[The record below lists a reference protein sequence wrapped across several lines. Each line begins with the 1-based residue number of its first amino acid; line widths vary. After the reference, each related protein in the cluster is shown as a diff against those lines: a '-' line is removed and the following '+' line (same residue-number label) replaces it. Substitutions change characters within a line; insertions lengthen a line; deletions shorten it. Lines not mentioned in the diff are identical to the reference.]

1 MHRDGARPGPSWTS
15 PAHTLLSHPRI
26 HASAPSPPPGRPCM
40 PERKAVVP
48 FCFLSASLAISS
60 ALPPLASA
68 VRAFFVSPAP
78 TASSSPS
85 VIVSSVPPDSRI
97 CMSAAFPVA
106 SSPLTPASSTAP
118 SPDQR
123 SRRLKILCLHG
134 YLQSASIFRGKLGSL
149 RKGLKSKADFVFLDA
164 PFLAQA
170 RPSEDLLNAWTDQT
184 PEGSLQPRPSKAL
197 HYTGVAETTI
207 PFLKQALA
215 EHAPDGLLAFSQ
227 GATAAA
233 ILLAALQR
241 DEREGK
247 GQKEGVSL
255 PKFAILVGGF
265 FPRDEAVGQGV
276 KEGAPR
282 LPTMFVGGAADQLV
296 PLTRTREL
304 MACWDEAEKGWITLH
319 EHGGGHFV
327 PTWKGE
333 FKEDVVRFVDRF
345 TSGEGIKGR

>member
-1 MHRDGARPGPSWTS
+1 MKEGGREKGKEGRREDQEVPEEE
-15 PAHTLLSHPRI
+15 
-26 HASAPSPPPGRPCM
+26 PGRGNGGGGDGD
-40 PERKAVVP
+40 EVP
-48 FCFLSASLAISS
+48 
-60 ALPPLASA
+60 
-68 VRAFFVSPAP
+68 RG
-78 TASSSPS
+78 
-85 VIVSSVPPDSRI
+85 
-97 CMSAAFPVA
+97 
-106 SSPLTPASSTAP
+106 
-118 SPDQR
+118 R
-123 SRRLKILCLHG
+123 SWW
-134 YLQSASIFRGKLGSL
+134 Q
-149 RKGLKSKADFVFLDA
+149 
-164 PFLAQA
+164 
-170 RPSEDLLNAWTDQT
+170 WTDQT

-276 KEGAPR
+276 REGAPR

-304 MACWDEAEKGWITLH
+304 MACWAEAEEGWITLH

-333 FKEDVVRFVDRF
+333 FKDDVVRFVDRF